1 MGDLPLALLVDFLP
15 ITLSFLRLSS
25 EILSVV
31 LWLPVESKFLLLD
44 ILEDLLKF
52 PNFFLLPEMVVFT

>member
-15 ITLSFLRLSS
+15 ITLSFFRLSS

-44 ILEDLLKF
+44 ILEDLSKF